1 MPTLLLLAGLFTKPR
16 LVKPYFL
23 ICIAVFYL
31 LTITPLTA
39 QKPKN
44 KFKKGGVV
52 QLDDSLTNYGQ
63 SDIFDF
69 PNVNRIKF
77 FRDDKKLDNIR
88 RMQANGDEEQ
98 AYASLKEYVGNFGI
112 DNFVTSTH
120 MIWQLARLSEKFGP
134 PGESILLYKLALK
147 HHRQPDRKQIRN
159 EYDSISENQRDHYVP
174 LDYYYELVEYRKE
187 IDTLRPPQGVLLNI
201 GEWVNS
207 SKEDY
212 GPTIG
217 HIDTILLFTSKRNR
231 NIHYT
236 EQGYDEDLF
245 YTVKQDGSWS
255 EAKEFETINT
265 IYNEGSACISNDGK
279 TLYFAR
285 CNSPDSYG
293 NCDLFVSHVL
303 SDGTWGNTRNLGT
316 NINTTAWDSHPSLSH
331 NGDTLFFA
339 SDRLGG
345 FGLSDIYFSV
355 KDAGGEWQV
364 AQNAGPIINTQGFE
378 VSPFFHHRFNVLYFS
393 SNGQPLNFGDFD
405 IYKSYRIG
413 PGWGE
418 PLNVGPLVNG
428 EGSEYY
434 FTIDSESQDLFYA
447 RSASD
452 DIHNL
457 DIFTFPVPMEAQPEA
472 VANLKGSLTN
482 SATKEPMKGIV
493 SVIDLDKGVE
503 VAPKF
508 LRPDGSF
515 DFSLI
520 NKRNYLLII
529 QGEDF
534 FRIEELFFMDGD
546 MEMHRETEPI
556 ESKIAFHSLEFENG
570 KADIL
575 AEMQNDLNKVANF
588 MLDHPDFDIR
598 ISGHTDSQGNT
609 DANLRLSQARADA
622 IKAYLTYTYK
632 IEPDRIEAN
641 GYGSSMPIVE
651 EKTDGDRRL
660 NRRVEFEIK
669 RNQ

>member
-1 MPTLLLLAGLFTKPR
+1 
-16 LVKPYFL
+16 
-23 ICIAVFYL
+23 
-31 LTITPLTA
+31 
-39 QKPKN
+39 
-44 KFKKGGVV
+44 
-52 QLDDSLTNYGQ
+52 
-63 SDIFDF
+63 
-69 PNVNRIKF
+69 
-77 FRDDKKLDNIR
+77 
-88 RMQANGDEEQ
+88 
-98 AYASLKEYVGNFGI
+98 
-112 DNFVTSTH
+112 
-120 MIWQLARLSEKFGP
+120 
-134 PGESILLYKLALK
+134 
-147 HHRQPDRKQIRN
+147 
-159 EYDSISENQRDHYVP
+159 
-174 LDYYYELVEYRKE
+174 
-187 IDTLRPPQGVLLNI
+187 
-201 GEWVNS
+201 
-207 SKEDY
+207 
-212 GPTIG
+212 
-217 HIDTILLFTSKRNR
+217 
-231 NIHYT
+231 
-236 EQGYDEDLF
+236 DEDLF

-293 NCDLFVSHVL
+293 NCDLFVSHLL

-316 NINTTAWDSHPSLSH
+316 NINTSAWDSHPSLSH

-393 SNGQPLNFGDFD
+393 SNGQPLNFGDFE

-660 NRRVEFEIK
+660 NRRVEFEII
-669 RNQ
+669 RSQ